1 MYGSRLKLLRDRF
14 ESMNLDALLV
24 TSLPNIYYLSGFT
37 GSTAMLFITQDK
49 CYFITD
55 GRYTIRVQ
63 QEVDKAYQFVDNT
76 GKNLVREVLPNIIG
90 GQAVKRIGFEAV
102 VVTQAQLKSWSEQ
115 ENWSFI
121 PTSNWVEDIR
131 QVKSEAEIEL
141 LRQSTLMNERLFEE
155 VLGFIS
161 DDITERDLAA
171 EIYYR
176 SLKIGAQGVSFDP
189 IIASGEHSAMPHAG
203 YTGEKLVPGA
213 PLTIDMGVKLNGYCS
228 DMTRTVFFKDCPA
241 EWEAIY
247 TIVKQAKDAAF
258 DAVKPGMKGCEV
270 DSVARKIITD
280 AGYGDKFGHSLG
292 HGVGVQVHEG
302 PRLASVYEKEIVA
315 GNVVSNEPGIYLPG
329 KGGVRIEDL
338 MVIRENGAESLNTL
352 ATDIRVVG

>member
-1 MYGSRLKLLRDRF
+1 MFEKRLKLLRAQF
-14 ESMNLDALLV
+14 ESKNLDALLV

-37 GSTAMLFITQDK
+37 GSTAMIFITLDK
-49 CYFITD
+49 CCFITD
-55 GRYTIRVQ
+55 GRYTIKVG
-63 QEVDKAYQFVDNT
+63 QEVDPLYQFVDNT
-76 GKNLVREVLPNIIG
+76 GLGLVQKIIPQITAG
-90 GQAVKRIGFEAV
+90 LNVKRIGFEAA
-102 VVTQAQLKSWSEQ
+102 VVTQAQLKLWSEQ
-115 ENWSFI
+115 EKWSFI

-141 LRQSTLMNERLFEE
+141 LRQSTLLNERLFEE
-155 VLGFIS
+155 VLGFVS
-161 DDITERDLAA
+161 DDVTEQDLAA

-176 SLKIGAQGVSFDP
+176 ALKMGAQGVSFDP
-189 IIASGEHSAMPHAG
+189 IIAGGERSAMPHAG
-203 YTGEKLVPGA
+203 YSGEKLVPGA
-213 PLTIDMGVKLNGYCS
+213 PLTIDMGLKLNGYCS

-258 DAVKPGMKGCEV
+258 DAAKPGMKGCEV
-270 DSVARKIITD
+270 DAVARKIITD

-292 HGVGVQVHEG
+292 HGVGIQVHEG

-329 KGGVRIEDL
+329 KGGIRIEDL
-338 MVIRENGAESLNTL
+338 MVIRDSGAESLNTL
-352 ATDIRVVG
+352 PTEIRVVG